1 MSSPWSTV
9 LSAHP
14 ASCYIKSMRNLL
26 IPVAIL
32 VLLLNLVLLG
42 GCARKE
48 RSQFDER
55 ESVLARLPFV
65 YKMPVQQGNIL
76 TEEMVDRLEPGMT
89 RGQVRYLLGTPL
101 LTDMF
106 HTDRWDYIYTHR
118 RGHREMERKHLTVWF
133 EEDQLV
139 KIDGYLRPNP
149 ARALAAE
156 ENREI
161 VVKVPD
167 YEDRRGIFKRTLGT
181 IGLDPVEEY

>member
-1 MSSPWSTV
+1 
-9 LSAHP
+9 
-14 ASCYIKSMRNLL
+14 MRNIL

-32 VLLLNLVLLG
+32 VLVLNGTFLG

-48 RSQFDER
+48 RSPLDDR

-89 RGQVRYLLGTPL
+89 RAQVRYLLGTPL
-101 LTDMF
+101 LADMF

-118 RGHREMERKHLTVWF
+118 RGRQSMERKRLTIWF
-133 EEDQLV
+133 QDDALV
-139 KIDGYLRPNP
+139 RVDGYLKPNP

-156 ENREI
+156 ANREI

-167 YEDRRGIFKRTLGT
+167 YQDRRGIFRRTLGKV
-181 IGLDPVEEY
+181 GLEPVEDY